1 MSFDYLWIDNEARH
15 NAALEALTPKYVL
28 NDSINLMNT
37 IKNTTSRANE
47 AMAIG
52 FGRGGFFFSCC
63 VGMFL
68 VCRLPDVFGSIVSL
82 ALLTS

>member
-52 FGRGGFFFSCC
+52 FGRGGFFFFPA
-63 VGMFL
+63 VL
-68 VCRLPDVFGSIVSL
+68 VCFSYADYPTSSGVSYL
-82 ALLTS
+82 WHC